1 VSPERVRPFSKSG
14 PRKKGEKNKHGKSRI
29 LRDTPEK
36 TEIGNQRAKEG
47 KRKY

>member
-1 VSPERVRPFSKSG
+1 VSPEGVRPYSKTG
-14 PRKKGEKNKHGKSRI
+14 PRKKEGKNRHGKSRI
-29 LRDTPEK
+29 LTDTPEK